1 MTRQGDGQMPPG
13 GSPYSGGSNIRGTY
27 ANPAAPP
34 AAREKLVDR
43 SVDPESHNLHAGV
56 GERCM
61 ICDKVIEQ
69 DRPVRRTIS
78 GGRVHDSC
86 GQTHVANA

>member
-1 MTRQGDGQMPPG
+1 MARGSSREMPPG

-27 ANPAAPP
+27 SNPDAPP

-43 SVDPESHNLHAGV
+43 SVDPDSHNLHAGV

-61 ICDKVIEQ
+61 ICDKVIAHGH
-69 DRPVRRTIS
+69 PVRRTIS
-78 GGRVHDSC
+78 RGYVHDSC
-86 GQTHVANA
+86 GQAHVAYA

>member
-1 MTRQGDGQMPPG
+1 MAKADRPMPSG

-27 ANPAAPP
+27 SNPEPSP

-43 SVDPESHNLHAGV
+43 TVDPDSHNLHAGV

-61 ICDKVIEQ
+61 ICDKVIE
-69 DRPVRRTIS
+69 RGRSVRRTVS
-78 GGRVHDSC
+78 GGYAHDSC
-86 GQTHVANA
+86 GHPNVTGP